1 MPEEEARLL
10 ARAREGDLDAF
21 AEFVRVLERRVRG
34 LLGRLLDDERD
45 VDEAAQDTFVQA
57 WRHLGRYRG
66 DAAPFTWLYR
76 IAVNE
81 ALQRTRKKRLD
92 TRSLDA
98 LPGLELEL
106 GPGTPSP
113 PPADLEVERR
123 EVLAFVA
130 GRIRALPFDYRA
142 PLVLRDV
149 EGWTN
154 DEVADALG
162 ISVASAKSR
171 IHRAR
176 MHLRQELELWQH
188 GGGEGGD

>member
-57 WRHLGRYRG
+57 WRHLHRYRG

-92 TRSLDA
+92 VRSLDA
-98 LPGLELEL
+98 LPRLELEAS
-106 GPGTPSP
+106 PGTPSP
-113 PPADLEVERR
+113 RPADLEVESR
-123 EVLAFVA
+123 ELLAFVA
-130 GRIRALPFDYRA
+130 SRISALPFDYRA

-162 ISVASAKSR
+162 ISVPAAKSR

-176 MHLRQELELWQH
+176 MQLRQEFELWQR
-188 GGGEGGD
+188 GNGEGGD

>member
-1 MPEEEARLL
+1 MAEEEARLL
-10 ARAREGDLDAF
+10 ARAREGDVDAF
-21 AEFVRVLERRVRG
+21 ADFIRLFERRVRA

-57 WRHLGRYRG
+57 WRNLDRYRG
-66 DAAPFTWLYR
+66 EAAPFTWLYR

-81 ALQRTRKKRLD
+81 ALQRTRKKRLE

-98 LPGLELEL
+98 VPELELEIEA
-106 GPGTPSP
+106 GTGGP
-113 PPADLEVERR
+113 PPADLEAESR
-123 EVLAFVA
+123 EVLSFVA
-130 GRIRALPFDYRA
+130 GRIRALPFEYRA

-154 DEVADALG
+154 EEVAGALG
-162 ISVASAKSR
+162 VSVPAAKSR

-176 MHLRQELELWQH
+176 MQLRHELEGWQR
-188 GGGEGGD
+188 GRGRGDY